1 MSTCKH
7 CGHYRNGFCDWLAE
21 QAREGVIAVGVDL
34 PKSCLEQIRVPVPPE
49 FCCDE
54 ILDHSPAA
62 QAEAL
67 RDAEA
72 EERRRAGPPCLSPPP
87 ASLHTHK

>member
-1 MSTCKH
+1 MSTCMH
-7 CGHYRNGFCDWLAE
+7 CGHYQSGYCDWLAGM
-21 QAREGVIAVGVDL
+21 AREGVIAVGVEL
-34 PKSCLEQIRVPVPPE
+34 PRSCLDEIRVPVPPD
-49 FCCDE
+49 FCCTE
-54 ILDHSPAA
+54 IEDHSPAA

-72 EERRRAGPPCLSPPP
+72 EERRRAGPLHLSPPP